1 MRLRTPVAR
10 AAPSHPHL
18 HRAGGGKKGLPP
30 ELNRLQLLL
39 GRGLA
44 ATAALW
50 PDIRTAYA
58 WVHRAAHLLGNPDNQ
73 PVDVLRRAYRSLLAQ
88 MARRKHDAGCLA
100 PSIDFFLKVT
110 RSYWSGLFQCYK
122 VPDLPRTNNDL
133 ERFFGAARC
142 HERRVSGQK
151 VAAPSLV
158 VRGSVRLITA
168 VATRLTPFGADQ
180 LRPEQPTAW
189 WQLRVTLEHRHAARR
204 AQIRFRRDPAAYLSA
219 LEVELIQLTLP
230 P

>member
-88 MARRKHDAGCLA
+88 MARRKQDAGCLA

-158 VRGSVRLITA
+158 VRGSVRLIAA
-168 VATRLTPFGADQ
+168 VATR
-180 LRPEQPTAW
+180 
-189 WQLRVTLEHRHAARR
+189 
-204 AQIRFRRDPAAYLSA
+204 
-219 LEVELIQLTLP
+219 
-230 P
+230 